1 MNEDLKRLYLS
12 IRKMFPFY
20 PAYKAIASARESYD
34 IANRILTDIR
44 TGNNLE

>member
-20 PAYKAIASARESYD
+20 PAHKALRSAKKSYD
-34 IANRILTDIR
+34 IANRILTEVR
-44 TGNNLE
+44 K